1 MEKEYNSDLF
11 KRLITSLIIALPI
24 ILIAFLQ
31 NFWFFFAIITLACSF
46 ALHEWIKNG
55 FRHPIAWGFTLIFLY
70 FWLSLNI
77 LIGISSADNSL
88 LGMSLDNLSIYL
100 LFLIIICNTAIFDTF
115 AYLIGS
121 KFGKTSIA
129 PTISPNKTLEGLAG
143 GLIANASYSFLIC
156 FFLDLSYWLVLSFII
171 GGLLAFFGDLLISF
185 HKREKGIKDT
195 GTILP
200 GHGGILDRLDSH
212 LVALPIT
219 ISLAILLI

>member
-1 MEKEYNSDLF
+1 MEKEYNSNLF

-31 NFWFFFAIITLACSF
+31 NFWFFFTIITLACSF
-46 ALHEWIKNG
+46 ALYEWIKNG

-88 LGMSLDNLSIYL
+88 LGMSHDNLSIYL
-100 LFLIIICNTAIFDTF
+100 LFLIIICNTATFDTF
-115 AYLIGS
+115 AYLVGS

-143 GLIANASYSFLIC
+143 GLIANASYCFLIC
-156 FFLDLSYWLVLSFII
+156 FFLDLSYWLILSFII

>member
-1 MEKEYNSDLF
+1 MEKEYNSNLF

-31 NFWFFFAIITLACSF
+31 NFWFFFTIITLACSF
-46 ALHEWIKNG
+46 ALYEWIKNG

-88 LGMSLDNLSIYL
+88 LGMSHDNLSIYL
-100 LFLIIICNTAIFDTF
+100 LFLIIICNTATFDTF
-115 AYLIGS
+115 AYLVGS

-143 GLIANASYSFLIC
+143 GLIANASYCFLIC
-156 FFLDLSYWLVLSFII
+156 FFLDLSYWLMLSFII